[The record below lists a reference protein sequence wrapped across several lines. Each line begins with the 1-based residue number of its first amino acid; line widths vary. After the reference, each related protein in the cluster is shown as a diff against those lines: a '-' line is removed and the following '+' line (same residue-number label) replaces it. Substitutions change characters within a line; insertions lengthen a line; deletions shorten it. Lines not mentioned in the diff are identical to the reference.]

1 MPRKFEG
8 PMEKEGRQLKELT
21 KGIIGYKN
29 RQEHLTNLKQA
40 DLTADNLAFN
50 NMQEITAEAPDKMFK
65 DDRVFT
71 ESPYNTTFNIRERH
85 RADSRSFDI
94 LHQLFEKDK
103 AESPNIKNWDFG
115 RYVENLS
122 SSRLEELFTK
132 NQKGDPD
139 FYRKGG
145 DLLMNA
151 YSDDA
156 DQLKLS
162 AYNFYNTT
170 GKSSNRA
177 DRSNISVKAP
187 GY

>member
-8 PMEKEGRQLKELT
+8 PMEKEGRLLKKFT
-21 KGIIGYKN
+21 RAVRDPN
-29 RQEHLTNLKQA
+29 P
-40 DLTADNLAFN
+40 DLNPNNQAFN
-50 NMQEITAEAPDKMFK
+50 NMQEVTLEAPDKMFK

-145 DLLMNA
+145 DLLMDA

-170 GKSSNRA
+170 GKSSNKA

-187 GY
+187 RY